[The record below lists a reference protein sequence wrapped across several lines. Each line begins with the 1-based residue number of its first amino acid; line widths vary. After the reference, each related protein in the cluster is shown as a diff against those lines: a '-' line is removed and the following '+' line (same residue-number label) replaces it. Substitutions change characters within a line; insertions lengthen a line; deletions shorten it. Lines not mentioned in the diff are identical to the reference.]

1 MTFPKSNKIAIAHVE
16 YRVVALT
23 ALTNMFF
30 PKTLGSYDPFYRPT
44 RTTVLDTKKC
54 PSTISHFSVKNLNV
68 AVKKVYFG

>member
-30 PKTLGSYDPFYRPT
+30 PKTLGSYDPFYRP

-54 PSTISHFSVKNLNV
+54 PSTLSVKKPFNV